1 MNKKIFVLGIILITC
16 ISTLSTVS
24 ASDAP
29 ERIYIDDNYYFT
41 YYSFD
46 SAPGKADYFEGI
58 DAYDD
63 TFYFTMPQSYKMLEY
78 SPIFNQM
85 IIYGDKYEFGDDVD
99 ITNVFGQKIGGIH
112 EDKGTFS
119 FDVKVDKPF
128 SFTWS
133 GGHKVGLNDDAK
145 QIETIYDADGKVIYQ
160 KWCWE
165 ESYENKTD
173 N

>member
-1 MNKKIFVLGIILITC
+1 MNKKILLICILVLIGIISLA
-16 ISTLSTVS
+16 TVS
-24 ASDAP
+24 ASKAP
-29 ERIYIDDNYYFT
+29 ERVYINESYNFT
-41 YYSFD
+41 YHSFD
-46 SAPGKADYFEGI
+46 SAPGKANYFQSV

-63 TFYFTMPQSYKMLEY
+63 AFYFTTAQANKMLEY

-99 ITNVFGQKIGGIH
+99 LNNVFGQKIGGLST
-112 EDKGTFS
+112 DKGVFS
-119 FDVKVDKPF
+119 FKVQVDKPF

-160 KWCWE
+160 K
-165 ESYENKTD
+165 
-173 N
+173 